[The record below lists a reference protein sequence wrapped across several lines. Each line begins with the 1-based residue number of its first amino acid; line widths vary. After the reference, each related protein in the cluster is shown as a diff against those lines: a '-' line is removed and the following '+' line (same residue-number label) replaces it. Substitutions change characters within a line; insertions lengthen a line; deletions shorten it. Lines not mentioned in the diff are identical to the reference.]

1 MYGAQ
6 PGIWHHLEDPPPHP
20 LVGVPAMRRSLVP
33 LAVAATLLPGGPP
46 ASAAPVVVDTAYAQR
61 DGARSAT
68 GVCVAVAAGAIAV
81 AFVACGFEGDAPSAP
96 TSFGTQAAAVATFRG
111 PIGEQPRNLC
121 WLGYTV

>member
-1 MYGAQ
+1 
-6 PGIWHHLEDPPPHP
+6 
-20 LVGVPAMRRSLVP
+20 MRRSLV
-33 LAVAATLLPGGPP
+33 LVAVAGAFVPVP

-81 AFVACGFEGDAPSAP
+81 AFVECGFEGDAPSPP
-96 TSFGTQAAAVATFRG
+96 TTFASQAAAVATFRG

-121 WLGYTV
+121 WLGYTVAPGSTEPVWFDGCVVVS